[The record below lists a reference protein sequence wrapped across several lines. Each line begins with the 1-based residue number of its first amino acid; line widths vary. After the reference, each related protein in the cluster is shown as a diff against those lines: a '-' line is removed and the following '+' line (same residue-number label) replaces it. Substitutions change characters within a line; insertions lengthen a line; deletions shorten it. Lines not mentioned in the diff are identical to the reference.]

1 MGKMLIVADM
11 EDSCIATPR
20 GLQLAHKLGH
30 TVEVVAFIHSPLS
43 GMNKNSAQR
52 KAVKNKLMA
61 NREREVQARIDKYRQ
76 SDQKVSLK
84 VVWEEDI
91 HPWVVKRSAQSAL
104 DMVVKTGS
112 HKDSIIYT
120 SSDWQLLRECT
131 APVLIVAEKKWH
143 KTRPVLAALDLGST
157 NSQKKQLNHQIISRA
172 KILAEALETELDLIC
187 AIEIPTLLADMDLI
201 DPASYV
207 REAREKM
214 KPAIAALAEAHGLP
228 VRSFRVKKGPV
239 EKVITSV
246 AAQERA
252 QLLVMGTVGR
262 RGVRARLLGNTAE
275 KVLRHLRTDVLT
287 LKLQD

>member
-1 MGKMLIVADM
+1 MGKMLVIADM
-11 EDSCIATPR
+11 KDSCIATPR
-20 GLQLAHKLGH
+20 GLQLAYKLGH
-30 TVEVVAFIHSPLS
+30 TVEVVAFIYAPLS
-43 GMNKNSAQR
+43 RMNKTSAQQ
-52 KAVKNKLMA
+52 KLVKRQLLA
-61 NREREVQARIDKYRQ
+61 NREKEVQARIDKHIEPGQ
-76 SDQKVSLK
+76 TVSLK
-84 VVWEEDI
+84 VIWEKDI
-91 HPWVVKRSAQSAL
+91 QHWVIKRSAQSF

-112 HKDSIIYT
+112 HKDSIIYAST
-120 SSDWQLLRECT
+120 DWQLLRECR

-143 KTRPVLAALDLGST
+143 KTRPVLAAVDLGST
-157 NSQKKQLNHQIISRA
+157 NSEKKQLNHQIISLA
-172 KILAEALETELDLIC
+172 KVLAEALDTELNLIC

-201 DPASYV
+201 DPDSYV

-214 KPAIAALAEAHGLP
+214 KPAIADLAKIHDLP

-239 EKVITSV
+239 EKVISSV
-246 AAQERA
+246 AAKQRA